1 MIGETRM
8 LNRETII
15 SVMAV
20 WLMSISGMGFT
31 QAGGEDVQDTTA
43 VTVNLIRAESRV
55 KAVNHLWA
63 DGESKNRC
71 TIIYASDSTTAL
83 AGNNE
88 DGSNL
93 FPIIWFQP
101 AEDGKFGYMCFGF
114 QSGWPRVGGLQWEG
128 AVNEKGLFYDF
139 ATTEEVK
146 VPRDPDKPDSWGL
159 SGKMIMECT
168 TVDEAIKLFS
178 EYNFKDG
185 VWKGHYLIG
194 DRFGNSAIIEP
205 LAIIRKSR
213 KYQVVTNFLQSGS
226 NPETSTCE
234 RYRLASKLFEQSDEI
249 FIGLFRRILGDTH
262 AEDYGGSYN
271 VTLYSYIHDLKTGD
285 MYIYNFHDYNR
296 VVTLNIHEEL
306 KKGPHAYLISSLFP
320 YETYA
325 EQQYKATRLVFMLLE
340 KALNSGI
347 TGEEGA
353 IAFYKAVNSPRDTLV
368 NYRIGEEYLKT
379 VGDVLLQYN
388 KNDEAIE
395 LFSFMVEEFP
405 PSASTY
411 DSRGEAYMR
420 AGNKELAIA
429 DYRRSL
435 ELNPNNKNA
444 TKMLEQ
450 LQE

>member
-1 MIGETRM
+1 M
-8 LNRETII
+8 LNKEKITVTFTAWLILI
-15 SVMAV
+15 LQIGFV
-20 WLMSISGMGFT
+20 WAGEGDVKNAPYIGLDFDRVNT
-31 QAGGEDVQDTTA
+31 CYQAGNYFENGGK
-43 VTVNLIRAESRV
+43 SRN
-55 KAVNHLWA
+55 K
-63 DGESKNRC
+63 C

-101 AEDGKFGYMCFGF
+101 AADGKFGYMCFGF
-114 QSGWPRVGGLQWEG
+114 QNGWPMVEGLQWEG

-139 ATTEEVK
+139 ATTEEVR
-146 VPRDPDKPDSWGL
+146 VPRDPNKPDSWGL
-159 SGKMIMECT
+159 SGKMISECT
-168 TVDEAIKLFS
+168 TVDEAINLFS

-205 LAIIRKSR
+205 LTVIRKSG
-213 KYQVVTNFLQSGS
+213 KYQVATNYLQSGTD
-226 NPETSTCE
+226 PESSTCE

-249 FIGLFRRILGDTH
+249 SIGLFRRILDDTH

-271 VTLYSYIHDLKTGD
+271 VTLYSYIHDLTSGD
-285 MYIYNFHDYNR
+285 VYIYNFHDYNR
-296 VVTLNIHEEL
+296 VATLNIHEEL

-325 EQQYKATRLVFMLLE
+325 EQQYKATRIVIMLLE
-340 KALNSGI
+340 KALNNGV

-353 IAFYKAVNSPRDTLV
+353 IALYKAVNSSEDTLV
-368 NYRIGEEYLKT
+368 NYKVGEDHLEV

-388 KNDEAIE
+388 KYDEAIE

-405 PSASTY
+405 QSSSAY

-420 AGNKELAIA
+420 AGNKERAIA
-429 DYRRSL
+429 DYRKSL
-435 ELNPNNKNA
+435 ALNPNNENA

-450 LQE
+450 AQE